1 MILCCGEALID
12 MVPSANDDGQTV
24 YAPLSGGAIFNT
36 AIALGR
42 LDVPV
47 QFLSGVSTDLFG
59 EQLVRELHASNV
71 GTVHLIRA
79 NRPTTLAFVELMDGH
94 ATYTFYDENS
104 AGRMI
109 EPADLPD
116 IGSDITA
123 LYFGG
128 ISLCSEPAAS
138 AYEALAKRHAGQSV
152 VMIDPNI
159 RTSFI
164 DDEPAYRARLDHM
177 IALSDIVKI
186 SDEDLDWILPENT
199 PVEDKITTLHQKG
212 ARLVILTKG
221 SAGASA
227 YANGSAPVNV
237 AAPKVTVAD
246 TVGAGDTFNA
256 GFLAQLS
263 DTGLLNKEKIAKL
276 TATDLTAALEY
287 AAKVA
292 AITVSRSG
300 ANPPYLAEL

>member
-12 MVPSANDDGQTV
+12 MVPSANGDGQTV

-42 LDVPV
+42 LQVPV

-71 GTVHLIRA
+71 GTAPLIRA
-79 NRPTTLAFVELMDGH
+79 NRPTTLAFVELTNGH

-138 AYEALAKRHAGQSV
+138 AYEALATRHAGHAV

-164 DDEPAYRARLDHM
+164 SDQASYRARLDRM
-177 IALSDIVKI
+177 ITLSDIVKI
-186 SDEDLDWILPENT
+186 SDEDLEWILPEDA
-199 PVEDKITTLHQKG
+199 PIEEKITTLHQKG
-212 ARLVILTKG
+212 ATLVILTKG

-227 YANGSAPVNV
+227 YAIGSAVVNV

-263 DTGLLNKEKIAKL
+263 NAGLLNKEKIAKL
-276 TATDLTAALEY
+276 NAADMTAALEY
-287 AAKVA
+287 ATKVA